1 LSKEVEMPEYTHLEI
16 VAGWKR
22 PFKEGMIYY
31 LREGRVRGVLLWNIF
46 GQVDQARRLI
56 ASTGPLTPGELKG
69 RLPA

>member
-1 LSKEVEMPEYTHLEI
+1 LEI

-56 ASTGPLTPGELKG
+56 ASTGPLTPG
-69 RLPA
+69 